1 MGMRE
6 GGGREKEKER
16 ERERIRK
23 FGLRKLMY
31 TKKLICPSHVLA
43 TIKFIEINCQIRSC
57 FCQFGC
63 EVIVVPYETGG
74 RTIQRCHAYLRS
86 PSLRSKPQTRG
97 ASSPPTPLYQAYWL
111 MQVHSGGLA
120 LRATDELGHHC
131 MCGRFWQVPLEGQ
144 DVIS

>member
-23 FGLRKLMY
+23 FGLRKLIY
-31 TKKLICPSHVLA
+31 TKKLICPSHVPA
-43 TIKFIEINCQIRSC
+43 TIKFIEMNCQIRSC

-120 LRATDELGHHC
+120 L
-131 MCGRFWQVPLEGQ
+131 
-144 DVIS
+144 